1 MVLFVSQSLQVL
13 VVALAVFAF
22 FVVFGAAGDRRR
34 RPARPGS
41 ATRAT
46 TFSSRSP
53 GSTSIRATSCC
64 AWRPRSRRFS
74 GLYYAIAVLV
84 DPTYREEFLDEVT
97 GDMRLTFA
105 ARTEY
110 LALRAG

>member
-1 MVLFVSQSLQVL
+1 VHPSHELLR
-13 VVALAVFAF
+13 VATAI
-22 FVVFGAAGDRRR
+22 AAL
-34 RPARPGS
+34 
-41 ATRAT
+41 
-46 TFSSRSP
+46 
-53 GSTSIRATSCC
+53 
-64 AWRPRSRRFS
+64 S

-105 ARTEY
+105 ARTAY